1 MDQFLM
7 DRCLPR
13 FGCAVAAFVLF
24 AGYATADAT
33 PPLLV
38 SFSISPLSVDTS
50 AGAAT
55 LNVFIAAQDNSNGFG
70 ANAAG
75 NGSISLALQSGT
87 TVFSRQSLPMTGGT
101 STNPIFQ
108 FGFTVPQFS
117 PSGVYSIGITLV
129 DNASNTSIFTAATL
143 QAMGFPSAITVTNS
157 AFGSITVSPSAANV
171 PASGGSGSLAVTASN
186 SGFTWSASSNASW
199 LTIVSGASGTGNGS
213 INYFAAMN
221 NAPAPR
227 TGIITA
233 SGQTFTATQAA
244 ASSALNTTAGS
255 LQFTYQVGGAAPA
268 PQTITAFSSGAP
280 LNFTATASSVGNWL
294 FVSPASGVTSTVL
307 SVFVNPVGLS
317 AGVYTGSVTVSA
329 GGSSNGSQT
338 EAVTLSVSAG
348 QQVTITPGTLSF
360 SYQQGGSAAP
370 PQSLTVSAGAPTAFT
385 ASASSTGGWL
395 TVNPSSST
403 PPSTLAV
410 SIVPSGLAPGTYG
423 GSVAISSPAGVQ
435 NIPVTLVVAAS
446 SNVAVS
452 PSSLVFQYTI
462 GDPVPASQSL
472 FFSGGPS
479 GSSFIA
485 TASSGGNWLT
495 LGALAAPGGVGV
507 SVNPLALGAGVYT
520 GAR

>member
-7 DRCLPR
+7 DRCLPKL
-13 FGCAVAAFVLF
+13 GCAVAAFVLF
-24 AGYATADAT
+24 AGYATADNT
-33 PPLLV
+33 PPQLV

-50 AGAAT
+50 AGPAT
-55 LNVFIAAQDNSNGFG
+55 LNVFIAAQDNNNGFG

-87 TVFSRQSLPMTGGT
+87 TIFSRQSLPMTGGT

-157 AFGSITVSPSAANV
+157 AFGSITVSPSTANV

-199 LTIVSGASGTGNGS
+199 LTMVSGASGTGNGS
-213 INYFAAMN
+213 ITYFAAMN
-221 NAPAPR
+221 NTTAPR
-227 TGIITA
+227 TGIITT

-255 LQFTYQVGGAAPA
+255 LQFTYQIGGAAPA

-294 FVSPASGVTSTVL
+294 FVSPSSGVTSTVL

-338 EAVTLSVSAG
+338 EAVILVVSASPT
-348 QQVTITPGTLSF
+348 VTVTPGVLSF
-360 SYQQGGSAAP
+360 SYQQGGSATP
-370 PQSLTVSAGAPTAFT
+370 PQSLLVSS
-385 ASASSTGGWL
+385 SASTNFRRFL
-395 TVNPSSST
+395 
-403 PPSTLAV
+403 
-410 SIVPSGLAPGTYG
+410 
-423 GSVAISSPAGVQ
+423 
-435 NIPVTLVVAAS
+435 
-446 SNVAVS
+446 
-452 PSSLVFQYTI
+452 
-462 GDPVPASQSL
+462 
-472 FFSGGPS
+472 
-479 GSSFIA
+479 
-485 TASSGGNWLT
+485 
-495 LGALAAPGGVGV
+495 
-507 SVNPLALGAGVYT
+507 
-520 GAR
+520 